1 MSMRFTQRRRTG
13 NQSAPAH
20 IQVPGK
26 TRHVVD
32 MTVADE
38 VLSRI
43 DQRMT
48 RVAGQTQLA
57 VPSSRENCW
66 IL

>member
-1 MSMRFTQRRRTG
+1 MRFTQRRRTG

-26 TRHVVD
+26 TRYVVD
-32 MTVADE
+32 MTVSDE

-48 RVAGQTQLA
+48 RVAGQTQQLA
-57 VPSSRENCW
+57 VSSSRENCW